1 MYSYY
6 FHNFT
11 FHSCINSQWSIS
23 HRTKWKEGKYLS
35 KPQGKNIKGIRAPES
50 KEYILSLALVAAQH
64 PFFNLIAK
72 EANNKS
78 KANPNDTLK
87 SRLINANTPLMI
99 EAGNGFIPNNG
110 DNTHKGSP

>member
-1 MYSYY
+1 MYKRQNGRRANIFPS
-6 FHNFT
+6 
-11 FHSCINSQWSIS
+11 
-23 HRTKWKEGKYLS
+23 
-35 KPQGKNIKGIRAPES
+35 PQGKNIKGIRAPES

-87 SRLINANTPLMI
+87 SRLINADTPLMI